1 MLTEGQI
8 LIGRYDIVRQL
19 KKGGMGAVYEAFDNL
34 LDAPVAVKE
43 NCLEDPS
50 MRAAFQREAQLLANL
65 RHPSLPRC
73 SDLLSEGEGQYL
85 VMEFIGGDDLAAL
98 MVKRRTWL
106 SNEAVAD
113 IAWQLLD
120 VLEYVHGE
128 AIVHRDIKPS
138 NIKLM
143 DGRAYL
149 LDFGIA
155 YGQSGE
161 MDTIDVKEFNW
172 KYRSKRYSPIEQT
185 RCRRTS
191 PASDLYSLAATL
203 YFLLT
208 NVEPTDAEERF
219 ESVSRGGEDPLED
232 VRFYNPAA
240 NEDVSR
246 AIMQALSLGANE
258 RPQSAAEMREMM
270 FHEVGAEAEAGGLR
284 SFLTARLLSGV
295 VVLGV
300 LAYLVFFFPG
310 PRGTRQAYIPD
321 QPTTTLTPK
330 PSPVEPVATPT
341 PREEAARL
349 SKEAEFARQSG
360 QDERAWSLLERALTL
375 DDTNPYV
382 HYLVGDIM
390 WEAIVDNGELGERV
404 SEVQEQADQIL
415 RLVRTPRSEQEC
427 VALAWANLA
436 KATLGRARPDPKR
449 LDKAFAAANEALTKY
464 APDSVAALT
473 IRATATYTKA
483 GTQINEQTAH
493 RVLEDYERAITLAP
507 KYAQAHVNRGGIY
520 LTLVR
525 LGKAPSR
532 AEYLEHARQGLEK
545 AVELWERPSFYKQL
559 GDAYLEMG
567 DTDKAIEAFNAA
579 ATLDANYFQAYIG
592 LGNSF
597 FKKGR
602 WEDAKI
608 NYLRA
613 NSLNQTSVKS
623 RKSVLKKLY
632 AIYNNLEQHDLA
644 AESWREVLKP
654 DPNDAEVKQELA
666 RAPVG
671 RGAGNSSVGDR

>member
-8 LIGRYDIVRQL
+8 LNGRYGVVCRL
-19 KKGGMGAVYEAFDNL
+19 KKGGMGAVYEAFDEL

-50 MRAAFQREAQLLANL
+50 MRAAFKREAQLLANL

-85 VMEFIGGDDLAAL
+85 VMEFIGGDDLAGM

-106 SNEAVAD
+106 SNEVVAD
-113 IAWQLLD
+113 LAWQLLD

-128 AIVHRDIKPS
+128 SVLHRDIKPA
-138 NIKLM
+138 NIKLK

-149 LDFGIA
+149 LDFGLA

-161 MDTIDVKEFNW
+161 MDTIDVEQFNW
-172 KYRSKRYSPIEQT
+172 KYRSQKYSPIEQP
-185 RCRRTS
+185 RCRHTS

-203 YFLLT
+203 YYLLT

-219 ESVSRGGEDPLED
+219 ESVSRGGKDPLED

-240 NEDVSR
+240 EESVSR
-246 AIMQALSLGANE
+246 AIRQALSLGADE
-258 RPQSAAEMREMM
+258 RPQSAAEMREIM
-270 FHEVGAEAEAGGLR
+270 FPEAEAEAGGLR
-284 SFLTARLLSGV
+284 RFLTARLLSEV
-295 VVLGV
+295 IVLGV
-300 LAYLVFFFPG
+300 LAYIVIFVLVPWG
-310 PRGTRQAYIPD
+310 QRQAYIPD
-321 QPTTTLTPK
+321 RPTATPT
-330 PSPVEPVATPT
+330 PDPVEPVATPT

-349 SKEAEFARQSG
+349 AKEAELARQRG
-360 QDERAWSLLERALTL
+360 QDESAWSLLERALTL
-375 DDTNPYV
+375 DDSNPYV

-415 RLVRTPRSEQEC
+415 RLVRTPRTEQEC

-449 LDKAFAAANEALTKY
+449 LDKAVTAANEALTEY

-473 IRATATYTKA
+473 IRASATYAKA
-483 GTQINEQTAH
+483 GAQIDEQTA
-493 RVLEDYERAITLAP
+493 RGVLRDYDRAITQAP
-507 KYAQAHVNRGGIY
+507 MYAQAHANRGGIY
-520 LTLVR
+520 LMLVR

-532 AEYLEHARQGLEK
+532 VEYLEHARRDLEQ
-545 AVELWERPSFYKQL
+545 AVEFWERPSFFKQL
-559 GDAYLEMG
+559 GDVYLEMG
-567 DTDKAIEAFNAA
+567 DTDKAVEAFNAA
-579 ATLDANYFQAYIG
+579 ATLDTNYYQAYVG

-613 NSLNQTSVKS
+613 NSLNGTAVKS
-623 RKSVLKKLY
+623 RKSVLKKLC
-632 AIYNNLEQHDLA
+632 AVYNNLERRDLA
-644 AESWREVLKP
+644 AESWREVLKLA
-654 DPNDAEVKQELA
+654 PNDAEAKKELA

-671 RGAGNSSVGDR
+671 RGAGDK

>member
-8 LIGRYDIVRQL
+8 LIGRYRIVRRL
-19 KKGGMGAVYEAFDNL
+19 KKGGMGAVYEAFDEL

-85 VMEFIGGDDLAAL
+85 VMEFIGGDDLAGM

-106 SNEAVAD
+106 PNEVVAD
-113 IAWQLLD
+113 LAWQLLD

-128 AIVHRDIKPS
+128 SVLHRDIKPA
-138 NIKLM
+138 NIKFK

-149 LDFGIA
+149 LDFGLA

-161 MDTIDVKEFNW
+161 MDTIDVEQFNW
-172 KYRSKRYSPIEQT
+172 KYRSQRYSPLEQT

-203 YFLLT
+203 YYLLT
-208 NVEPTDAEERF
+208 NVEPRDAEERF
-219 ESVSRGGEDPLED
+219 ESVSRGGKDPLED

-240 NEDVSR
+240 DEAVSR
-246 AIMQALSLGANE
+246 AVRQALSLGADE
-258 RPQSAAEMREMM
+258 RPQSAAEMREIM
-270 FHEVGAEAEAGGLR
+270 FPEAEAEAGGLR
-284 SFLTARLLSGV
+284 RFLTARLLSEV
-295 VVLGV
+295 IVLGV
-300 LAYLVFFFPG
+300 LAYIVVFALVPRG
-310 PRGTRQAYIPD
+310 PRQTYIPD
-321 QPTTTLTPK
+321 RPTATPT
-330 PSPVEPVATPT
+330 PSPTPAPVEPVATPE

-349 SKEAEFARQSG
+349 AKEAEFARQSG
-360 QDERAWSLLERALTL
+360 KDESAWSLLERALTL
-375 DDTNPYV
+375 DDSNPYV

-404 SEVQEQADQIL
+404 SEVREQADQIL
-415 RLVRTPRSEQEC
+415 RLVRTPRTEQEY

-436 KATLGRARPDPKR
+436 KATLGGARLDPKR
-449 LDKAFAAANEALTKY
+449 LDKAVAAANEALTNY
-464 APDSVAALT
+464 APNSVAALT
-473 IRATATYTKA
+473 LRASATYAKA
-483 GTQINEQTAH
+483 GTQIDEQTA
-493 RVLEDYERAITLAP
+493 REVLRDYDRAITQAP
-507 KYAQAHVNRGGIY
+507 MYAQAHANRGRIY

-532 AEYLEHARQGLEK
+532 AEYLEQARRDLEK
-545 AVELWERPSFYKQL
+545 AVELWERPSFFKQL

-567 DTDKAIEAFNAA
+567 DTDKAVEAFNAA
-579 ATLDANYFQAYIG
+579 TALDANYYQAYVG
-592 LGNSF
+592 LGDTF

-613 NSLNQTSVKS
+613 NSLNRTAVKS
-623 RKSVLKKLY
+623 RKSVLKKLC
-632 AIYNNLEQHDLA
+632 AVYNSLERRDLA
-644 AESWREVLKP
+644 AESWREVLKLDP
-654 DPNDAEVKQELA
+654 DDAEAKKESA
-666 RAPVG
+666 RPPVG
-671 RGAGNSSVGDR
+671 RDAGNK